1 MASGQTVAA
10 DGSSRMAHCGWHM
23 ARLHSPAV
31 STWKMATYRLGSGQG
46 QVPQLVQEVHPRDG
60 RDRSQES
67 RVLFCSLHMSLQCLR
82 GSSIHAGLI
91 SQTLPD
97 VVRSPCQCVVMSGLE
112 DVADVA
118 QTQHGRG
125 LERGGNVLHVEPAWL
140 HTGSLAS
147 LALAACGEGP

>member
-60 RDRSQES
+60 RDRSYLPLS
-67 RVLFCSLHMSLQCLR
+67 DFRTSLCHLVSPKFRFCRQLKFSLNN
-82 GSSIHAGLI
+82 
-91 SQTLPD
+91 P
-97 VVRSPCQCVVMSGLE
+97 P
-112 DVADVA
+112 
-118 QTQHGRG
+118 
-125 LERGGNVLHVEPAWL
+125 GGMRAN
-140 HTGSLAS
+140 
-147 LALAACGEGP
+147 